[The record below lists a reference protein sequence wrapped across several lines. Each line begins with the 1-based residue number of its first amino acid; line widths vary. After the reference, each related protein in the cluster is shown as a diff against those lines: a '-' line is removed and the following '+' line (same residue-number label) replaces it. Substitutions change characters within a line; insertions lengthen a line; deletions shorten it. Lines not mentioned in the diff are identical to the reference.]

1 MLNFNRGPGSPDPKD
16 AGKFALK
23 PALYEPP
30 VNNPAPGVGA
40 ARPTAS
46 APSPAP
52 APAAREAAAPAAA
65 TTQGSSAASM
75 SAMSE
80 VNPGS
85 KLAVGIN
92 IKLRGVEISDCD
104 ALVIEGLVEAT
115 VHSKMME
122 IAKPGKLTGTA
133 NIDIA
138 EIHGDFSGELT
149 ARTRLVIHGTGRV
162 SGTIR
167 YGKLVVAEG
176 GELSGDVKR
185 IDEAQSHGQGHA
197 QAQAPQGQAP
207 QGQAP
212 HGQAPS
218 APRVDGRPPMPGT
231 PGVAR
236 SA

>member
-30 VNNPAPGVGA
+30 ANNPAPGGA
-40 ARPTAS
+40 ARPA
-46 APSPAP
+46 ANAGNVASPAP
-52 APAAREAAAPAAA
+52 APAAREVTAPAAV
-65 TTQGSSAASM
+65 TTQGSGVASA
-75 SAMSE
+75 SAIGE

-185 IDEAQSHGQGHA
+185 LDDAQSQGQTHGQG
-197 QAQAPQGQAP
+197 QGQGQGQAL
-207 QGQAP
+207 
-212 HGQAPS
+212 S
-218 APRVDGRPPMPGT
+218 APRADGRPPMPAT